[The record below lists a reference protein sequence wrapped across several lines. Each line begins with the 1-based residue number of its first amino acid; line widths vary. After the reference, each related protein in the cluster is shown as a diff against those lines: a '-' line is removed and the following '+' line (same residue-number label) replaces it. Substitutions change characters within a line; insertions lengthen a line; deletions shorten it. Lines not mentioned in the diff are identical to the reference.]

1 MTRHFIPGI
10 DDEYKFTRPEFA
22 QFLGISSNALRM
34 KMRRG
39 YFSGDYVIRNGK
51 YLFKRPRPEHDV
63 RPPSDHPTNGG
74 SATGSVTNIKRSR
87 NRGNHKEGDTS
98 NYTNDAFRRHNEMK
112 ILNSINGKFKS
123 DEHRRRFEELN
134 DAALKKIDAEI
145 AAEKEQKLK
154 KELSRSSGSVING
167 YMPNV
172 PQPSK
177 YGTMLNG
184 RGISEQYKKEQARL
198 NRLDENKHRTKYL
211 QKIDYEGNR
220 YNTRIPDFSEGINGD
235 LGSIRFG
242 NFTGYDRISDD
253 SDGAVEVQGVYEH
266 TTYQN
271 PLHEIPQ
278 GMSKVQEEIW
288 KLKNK
293 KV

>member
-10 DDEYKFTRPEFA
+10 DDEYKFTRPEYALFI
-22 QFLGISSNALRM
+22 GISTNALRM

-39 YFSGDYVIRNGK
+39 FYSGEYVIKNGK
-51 YLFKRPRPEHDV
+51 YLFKRPRPEHDNG
-63 RPPSDHPTNGG
+63 PPSDHPKSTVNVSGY
-74 SATGSVTNIKRSR
+74 SIKRTR

-98 NYTNDAFRRHNEMK
+98 NYTNDAFRMHNEMK
-112 ILNSINGKFKS
+112 MLNKLNGKFKTE
-123 DEHRRRFEELN
+123 EHRKRFEQLN
-134 DAALKKIDAEI
+134 DAALKKINDDI
-145 AAEKEQKLK
+145 AKEDDQKFK
-154 KELSRSSGSVING
+154 TELSRDPGSMVNG
-167 YMPNV
+167 YRPGI
-172 PQPSK
+172 PAPSK

-184 RGISEQYKKEQARL
+184 RGISEQHKKEQARL
-198 NRLDENKHRTKYL
+198 NRRDENKHKTKYL

-220 YNTRIPDFSEGINGD
+220 YNTKIPDFSDGINGD
-235 LGSIRFG
+235 LGSVRFG
-242 NFTGYDRISDD
+242 NFRGYDTFTDEDRGS
-253 SDGAVEVQGVYEH
+253 VEVQGVWEH
-266 TTYQN
+266 ETYQN